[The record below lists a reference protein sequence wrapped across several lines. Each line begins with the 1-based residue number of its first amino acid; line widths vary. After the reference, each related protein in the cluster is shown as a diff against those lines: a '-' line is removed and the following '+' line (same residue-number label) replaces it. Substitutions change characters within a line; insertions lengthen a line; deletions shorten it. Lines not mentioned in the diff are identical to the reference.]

1 LYERPFYQE
10 CLDKISDNFGGDYYG
25 HFVGLI
31 LNLGWETQGGGG
43 GGTVGYGKMTL
54 LLRLLRRTMREREY
68 CFDGGQRQLFVG
80 DIKKIVLLD
89 K

>member
-1 LYERPFYQE
+1 MYERPFYQE

-43 GGTVGYGKMTL
+43 GGGVGYGKIKI
-54 LLRLLRRTMREREY
+54 
-68 CFDGGQRQLFVG
+68 LFR
-80 DIKKIVLLD
+80 
-89 K
+89 